1 MKSLSAPLFALIHN
15 GQMRESLSGTAEMED
30 IEVGTF
36 VAFCEFGYRGRY
48 KTPSRTCEEEEDGE
62 SPTKQEGPNQSV
74 RISDSQ
80 SAQID
85 SEESQSDREQ
95 QPSQAYIFE
104 KPFGHFHIP
113 PSGCSPE
120 REHFE
125 PKAASTFVISP
136 SRRRLRQ
143 FEFLEFPGEEAV
155 KAHNPDFLAHAKIY
169 IFATRYLVDS
179 LREQCLKSLHRDLCE
194 FTLNARNMSHF
205 LDLLQYTFEH
215 TGRQEPDGISSLRRV
230 VIDYTSCKAKYLVK
244 SARFRQILDTFGE
257 IGSDLVAKLVQ

>member
-1 MKSLSAPLFALIHN
+1 MRGGRGCQPKSTRKKFNRTESNSPARRTFLKGHSALFIFLPPAVL
-15 GQMRESLSGTAEMED
+15 
-30 IEVGTF
+30 
-36 VAFCEFGYRGRY
+36 
-48 KTPSRTCEEEEDGE
+48 
-62 SPTKQEGPNQSV
+62 QS
-74 RISDSQ
+74 
-80 SAQID
+80 
-85 SEESQSDREQ
+85 
-95 QPSQAYIFE
+95 
-104 KPFGHFHIP
+104 
-113 PSGCSPE
+113 
-120 REHFE
+120 
-125 PKAASTFVISP
+125 ASTFVISP

-169 IFATRYLVDS
+169 TFATRYLVDS

-215 TGRQEPDGISSLRRV
+215 TGRQEPGGFSSLRRV

-244 SARFRQILDTFGE
+244 SARFRQILDMFGE